1 MKILVFGVGG
11 VGGFIGAQILNTDF
25 DISFVARGK
34 RYISLKENGLNLQ
47 SDLGNKSLQGIKV
60 YNTIP
65 KKKFDVVISTVKLY
79 DFDKFIF
86 ELKNTISTNDTVLL
100 PFQNGTYSEQKIT
113 EEFGKKHTFG
123 AVAQISSY
131 IGENQKVIHKGKLA
145 SFFVGHIESKKND
158 KLFYFCEKSKKAG
171 LDIRLKNNIKEKI
184 WEKFIFLSAYSGI
197 TTLTQKTIGEIFE
210 DPKLKEDFIRA
221 MNETLELSKF
231 FSVKFDSDPIAFW
244 IEKIKKM
251 PFDMTSSMYIDYIK
265 GKRLELDWLSGFV
278 VRYSKKYGIS
288 SNIHSKILNE
298 IKI

>member
-86 ELKNTISTNDTVLL
+86 ELKNTISINDTVLL

-113 EEFGKKHTFG
+113 EEFGKKHSYG

-158 KLFYFCEKSKKAG
+158 KLFNFCEKSKKAG

-210 DPKLKEDFIRA
+210 DPKLKEDFIKA

-298 IKI
+298 NKI

>member
-11 VGGFIGAQILNTDF
+11 VGGFIGSQILNTEF

-86 ELKNTISTNDTVLL
+86 ELKNTITINDTVLL

-113 EEFGKKHTFG
+113 EEFGKKNTYG

-158 KLFYFCEKSKKAG
+158 KLFNFCEKSKKAG

-251 PFDMTSSMYIDYIK
+251 PYDMTSSMYIDYIK
-265 GKRLELDWLSGFV
+265 GKRLELNWLSGFV

>member
-34 RYISLKENGLNLQ
+34 RFVSLKENGLNLQ

-60 YNTIP
+60 YNRIP

-86 ELKNTISTNDTVLL
+86 ELKNTISINDTVLL

-113 EEFGKKHTFG
+113 EEFGKKHTIG

>member
-86 ELKNTISTNDTVLL
+86 ELKNTISINDTVLL

-113 EEFGKKHTFG
+113 EEFGKKNTHG

-158 KLFYFCEKSKKAG
+158 KLFNFCEKSKKAG

>member
-86 ELKNTISTNDTVLL
+86 QLKNTISTNDTVLL